1 MFLRFKYHNKKIIP
15 LLFII
20 LIGCQLQ
27 EPYKNHGILFLK
39 NRSEKL
45 VLNKTNKNDVIN
57 IIGQPHSKSIT
68 NENQWM
74 YIERILTKGKYHKLG
89 KNILKTNNILV
100 LDFDK
105 YGILKN
111 KKLFDKNDKEVV
123 RFSKMETEND
133 LVKRSFV
140 QSFLE
145 SVRSKMYGNRKW

>member
-68 NENQWM
+68 DENQWM

-105 YGILKN
+105 YGILIN

-145 SVRSKMYGNRKW
+145 SVRSKMYGNRK

>member
-1 MFLRFKYHNKKIIP
+1 MFLRFKYHNKIIIP

-111 KKLFDKNDKEVV
+111 KKLFDKNDKEVL

-145 SVRSKMYGNRKW
+145 SVRSKMYGNRK

>member
-68 NENQWM
+68 DENQWM

>member
-68 NENQWM
+68 DENQWM

-105 YGILKN
+105 YGILIN

-145 SVRSKMYGNRKW
+145 SIRSKMYGNRK

>member
-111 KKLFDKNDKEVV
+111 KKLFDKNDKEVL

>member
-1 MFLRFKYHNKKIIP
+1 
-15 LLFII
+15 
-20 LIGCQLQ
+20 
-27 EPYKNHGILFLK
+27 
-39 NRSEKL
+39 
-45 VLNKTNKNDVIN
+45 
-57 IIGQPHSKSIT
+57 
-68 NENQWM
+68 M

>member
-1 MFLRFKYHNKKIIP
+1 MFLRFKYHNKKIIT

-145 SVRSKMYGNRKW
+145 SVRSKMYGNRK

>member
-68 NENQWM
+68 DENQWM

-111 KKLFDKNDKEVV
+111 KKLFDKNDKEVD

-145 SVRSKMYGNRKW
+145 SVRSKMYGNRK

>member
-1 MFLRFKYHNKKIIP
+1 MFLRFKYHNKKIIS

-68 NENQWM
+68 DENQWM

-145 SVRSKMYGNRKW
+145 SVRSKMYGNRK

>member
-68 NENQWM
+68 DENQWM

-145 SVRSKMYGNRKW
+145 SVRSKMYGNRK

>member
-111 KKLFDKNDKEVV
+111 KKLFDKNDKEVL

-145 SVRSKMYGNRKW
+145 SVRSKMYGNRK